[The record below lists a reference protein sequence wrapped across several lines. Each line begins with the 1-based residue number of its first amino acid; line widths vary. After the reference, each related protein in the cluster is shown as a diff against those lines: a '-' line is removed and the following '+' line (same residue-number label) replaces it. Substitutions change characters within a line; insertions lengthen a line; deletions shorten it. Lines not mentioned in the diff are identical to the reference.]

1 MTNELDAGQVM
12 DISAALLNDQAKQVY
27 TYEVQ
32 IPYLNLALQEL
43 QEFFQL
49 NNIPATDTF
58 STVLVI
64 PAGTTSIAFAL
75 TGLSLPHDLIEP
87 VKLYESRT
95 SSYSPM
101 NRVDDLPKY
110 ETPVSGFGDYT
121 WQSQEIR
128 FLAANADINIKMDYI
143 RNLFTPVINDESII
157 NIINAESFL
166 EYRTASLC
174 AFFIGENKTR
184 SDELNGFASLAIDRA
199 IGIGTKGRQV
209 MVTRRLPFRSNYKRG
224 GNRI

>member
-12 DISAALLNDQAKQVY
+12 DAAAALLNDQARSIY
-27 TYEVQ
+27 TYTIQ

-43 QEFFQL
+43 QEFFEL

-58 STVLVI
+58 STVLAV
-64 PAGTTSIAFAL
+64 PAGTTSIGFAL

-87 VKLYESRT
+87 VRLYESRT
-95 SSYSPM
+95 NSYSPM

-110 ETPVSGFGDYT
+110 EDEVSGFGGYV

-128 FLAANADINIKMDYI
+128 FLASNADINIKMDYI
-143 RNLFTPVINDESII
+143 RNLFTRVINDESII
-157 NIINAESFL
+157 NIVNAESFL

-184 SDELNGFASLAIDRA
+184 SDELNGFASLAIDRV

-209 MVTRRLPFRSNYKRG
+209 MVTRRQPFRSSYKRG